1 MKIVLTGGTGF
12 IGRHIS
18 EYFSASGHKIIL
30 IQRSD
35 LKKGVN
41 HISKI
46 INSTDVLI
54 NLAGSPVIK
63 RWTASNKR
71 EILESRINTTNLL
84 VNALSALNREE
95 RPNVFIS
102 ASAIG
107 IYDSI
112 NTHSEQSTNFDSN
125 FLAVVCQQWEN
136 CLEPLSALEL
146 RTCVIRIGLVLAN
159 GGGILGKLIPLFKAG
174 LGGKI
179 GSGNQGFS
187 FIHIRDFCRALDF
200 LIKNDKCNG
209 VFNLTA
215 PEVSSNK
222 VFTAQLAKACNR
234 PALFAV
240 PEIALKLMY
249 GEAAVTLLKG
259 QSVYP
264 MHLMDSGFEFSF
276 GTINSAIRALLSE
289 RNEIRR

>member
-1 MKIVLTGGTGF
+1 MKIVLTGGTGL
-12 IGRHIS
+12 IGRHLS
-18 EYFSASGHKIIL
+18 EYFSVLGHKIIL

-63 RWTASNKR
+63 RWTAANKQ
-71 EILESRINTTNLL
+71 EILASRLNTTNLL
-84 VNALSALNREE
+84 VKALTGLTREE
-95 RPNVFIS
+95 RPGVFVS

-112 NTHSEQSTNFDSN
+112 STHNEQSTNFDSN
-125 FLAVVCQQWEN
+125 FLSVVCQQWEG
-136 CLEPLSALEL
+136 CLEPLSKLEL
-146 RTCVIRIGLVLAN
+146 RTCIIRIGLVLAYD
-159 GGGILGKLIPLFKAG
+159 GGIMGKLIPLFNAG

-179 GSGNQGFS
+179 GSGKQGFS
-187 FIHIRDFCRALDF
+187 FIHIQDLCRAIDF
-200 LIKNDKCNG
+200 LVNNDKCSG
-209 VFNLTA
+209 VYNLTA

-222 VFTAQLAKACNR
+222 EFTALLAKACKR

-240 PEIALKLMY
+240 PEVALKLVY
-249 GEAAVTLLKG
+249 GDAAVTLLKG

-264 MHLMDSGFEFSF
+264 RHLIDCGFDFSYK
-276 GTINSAIRALLSE
+276 TLDLAIRSVLRQRKE
-289 RNEIRR
+289 VRR